1 VAHVR
6 LDRGIRQALPT
17 CEIGVGRAENGI
29 NLSLSLAAGH
39 ASRPISVS
47 GQKAIKR
54 RLQRCLDC
62 AAATSQQRLVVCHD
76 CTVPFCSLVAKI
88 PTGLTDVL
96 VHIRTVDT
104 QVETSI
110 QDEPRFKNEKV
121 GL

>member
-6 LDRGIRQALPT
+6 LDRGIRQADAHLRDRCWTYQKWNQP
-17 CEIGVGRAENGI
+17 
-29 NLSLSLAAGH
+29 LSREAGH
-39 ASRPISVS
+39 TSRPISVS

-54 RLQRCLDC
+54 RLQRRLDC
-62 AAATSQQRLVVCHD
+62 AAATSQQRLVVHHD

-88 PTGLTDVL
+88 PTGITHVL

>member
-1 VAHVR
+1 MAHVR
-6 LDRGIRQALPT
+6 LDRGIRQADAHLRDRCWT
-17 CEIGVGRAENGI
+17 CRKWNQP
-29 NLSLSLAAGH
+29 LSCEAGH
-39 ASRPISVS
+39 SSRPISVS
-47 GQKAIKR
+47 GQKAIKK

-62 AAATSQQRLVVCHD
+62 VAAMSQQRSVVRHD

-88 PTGLTDVL
+88 PAGLTDVL

-110 QDEPRFKNEKV
+110 QDGPRFKNEKV